1 MRCSARA
8 RRKRADRS
16 VALFL
21 ALGTMFG
28 ALAAAA
34 AYLISYHEYRQQM
47 LRPDQNAAKMAI
59 EVAVITLLF
68 FVVAS
73 VVLGYALTTG
83 AAR

>member
-1 MRCSARA
+1 MHCSARDP
-8 RRKRADRS
+8 RRKFAERP

-28 ALAAAA
+28 VLAAAA
-34 AYLISYHEYRQQM
+34 AYVISYQEYRQRM

-59 EVAVITLLF
+59 EMAVMTLLF

-73 VVLGYALTTG
+73 VVLGYALTTNN
-83 AAR
+83 